1 MEHKLPYHLLL
12 VSAERKLRARSISGY
27 LRDALQNLVSIASDI
42 ELLSMLEE
50 AAVTL
55 KALACS
61 VFYRLESQLH
71 STFQVG
77 IVMLYGCTINPV

>member
-1 MEHKLPYHLLL
+1 MEHKLSYHLLL

-27 LRDALQNLVSIASDI
+27 LRDALQNLVTVASDI
-42 ELLSMLEE
+42 ELLSMLNE

-55 KALACS
+55 KALACG

-71 STFQVG
+71 GTFQVG
-77 IVMLYGCTINPV
+77 IVTLHGSTVNPV